1 MSAARRRLLVL
12 GASSGIGAGCARVFA
27 AHGYDIYGV
36 HLDRRPAL
44 PRVGALQAELEGFG
58 ARVRLF
64 NRNAADTEQRQE
76 VIAALSE
83 DLAPQGA
90 GIDVLLHSLAF
101 GSLGEFVP
109 ADDAR
114 PVQERQLVMTMEVMA
129 SSLAWWARDLVQA
142 GLLGS
147 TPAVP
152 RPISGA
158 TGAGGARVFALTSAG
173 THRVWPGYGPVSA
186 AKAALD
192 SLVRQ
197 LAVELMPRGVT
208 VNAIMPGVTRTPALA
223 VIPGHERMLARAEEG
238 NPGGR
243 LTTPEDVGHALLA
256 LSAPGTAWM
265 TGNCIRVDGG
275 EDLLA

>member
-1 MSAARRRLLVL
+1 VSEPRRRLLIL

-27 AHGYDIYGV
+27 AHGYDIFGV

-44 PRVGALQAELEGFG
+44 PRVQALQAELEASG

-64 NRNAADTEQRQE
+64 NQNAADPDQRQA
-76 VIAALSE
+76 VIAALAE
-83 DLAPQGA
+83 DLRPAGA

-101 GSLGEFVP
+101 GSLGAFVP
-109 ADDAR
+109 ADSAR
-114 PVQERQLVMTMEVMA
+114 PVQERQLAMTVEVMA
-129 SSLAWWARDLVQA
+129 SSLAWWVRDLALA
-142 GLLGS
+142 GLLGHA
-147 TPAVP
+147 PVLP
-152 RPISGA
+152 RPAAG
-158 TGAGGARVFALTSAG
+158 TGGGARVFALTSAG
-173 THRVWPGYGPVSA
+173 TQRVWPGYGPVSA

-192 SLVRQ
+192 ALVRQ
-197 LAVELMPRGVT
+197 LAVELMPRGIT
-208 VNAIMPGVTRTPALA
+208 VNAIMPGITRTPALA
-223 VIPGHERMLARAEEG
+223 VIPGHERMLAQAEAG

-256 LSAPGTAWM
+256 LCALGTAWM